1 MHLSRSI
8 WSIRF
13 NVFVAGAAVMVLEIM
28 GSRILAPVFG
38 DSVFVWGSL
47 IGIVMTSLALGYFIG
62 GKMADRQPNFRSFSI
77 IILAAGIFTILVPIS
92 SPLVLELVFYSG
104 LGDQFSPLLATT
116 LLLTAPTTLLGMIS
130 PYAIRLTVKDI
141 TTIGGISG
149 NLYSISTGGSIIG
162 TFVTVFLLIPSF
174 GVRSIIFSIGVLL
187 IAVSLIGLTNI
198 EKIFVIIIAS
208 SLMMPA
214 TSFIAGTLSIY
225 SGDIVYQTDTP
236 YNTLNVVDNQ
246 NKDVRTLWLNS
257 MPHSSMY
264 LNGSNTSVFLYTDYF
279 HIAFVFNPDIEKVLF
294 IGGGGFSGP
303 KKFLEDYPNLTVDV
317 VEIDSQVVNIAKNYF
332 NVNDD
337 PRLRIYVED
346 GRKYL
351 SQTDTKYDLII
362 LDAYSK
368 TYAPFHLLTL
378 EFLESIEEHLNP
390 NGILASNLISSLIG
404 DTSDLIRAEYKT
416 VNKVLPNVYLFY
428 TRTSSL
434 SQVQNIILIASMN
447 STNYNKMDLVEM
459 SNNTPKWSKKL
470 GEYALTYF
478 DEEVRTED
486 VPVLS
491 DDYAP
496 SQSLL
501 NPITGAPYEGGETI
515 FPRSS
520 ISPLLI
526 AGIWILTL
534 ASLYF
539 MSSKIRQGTNQDK
552 VNIHS

>member
-496 SQSLL
+496 AQSLL

-520 ISPLLI
+520 TSPLLI

>member
-1 MHLSRSI
+1 MHLPKSI

-28 GSRILAPVFG
+28 GSRLLAPVFG
-38 DSVFVWGSL
+38 DSIFVWGSL

-62 GKMADRQPNFRSFSI
+62 GKIADRQPSFRSFSI

-92 SPLVLELVFYSG
+92 SPLVLEVVFYSG
-104 LGDQFSPLLATT
+104 LDDQFSPLLATI
-116 LLLTAPTTLLGMIS
+116 LLLTVPTTLLGMIS
-130 PYAIRLTVKDI
+130 PYAIKLTVNDI
-141 TTIGGISG
+141 TKIGGISG
-149 NLYSISTGGSIIG
+149 NLYSISTGGSIVG
-162 TFVTVFLLIPSF
+162 TFVTVFLLVPSF
-174 GVRSIIFSIGVLL
+174 GVRYIIFSIGVLL

-198 EKIFVIIIAS
+198 EKIFVIIIAV
-208 SLMMPA
+208 SLMMPV
-214 TSFIAGTLSIY
+214 TSFIAGTISIY

-246 NKDVRTLWLNS
+246 NKGVRTLWLNS

-264 LNGSNTSVFLYTDYF
+264 LNGSNNSVFLYTDYF
-279 HIAFVFNPDIEKVLF
+279 HIAFVYNPDIENVLF

-303 KKFLEDYPNLTVDV
+303 KKFLEDYSNVIIDV
-317 VEIDSQVVNIAKNYF
+317 VEIDAQVVDIAKNYF
-332 NVNDD
+332 NVNENE
-337 PRLRIYVED
+337 RLKIYVED

-351 SQTDTKYDLII
+351 SRTDKKYDLIV

-378 EFLESIEEHLNP
+378 EFLESIEDHLNP

-416 VNKVLPNVYLFY
+416 VNMVLPNVYLFY
-428 TRTSSL
+428 TYSSSM

-447 STNYNKMDLVEM
+447 STNFSKMDLVTM
-459 SNNTPKWSKKL
+459 SNNAPKWSEKL
-470 GEYALTYF
+470 AEYALTYF
-478 DEEVRTED
+478 DEKVRIED
-486 VPVLS
+486 VPILT

-496 SQSLL
+496 AQSLL
-501 NPITGAPYEGGETI
+501 NPITGAPYEGGESI
-515 FPRSS
+515 FPRST
-520 ISPLLI
+520 ISPFLI
-526 AGIWILTL
+526 AGIWVLTL

-539 MSSKIRQGTNQDK
+539 MSSKIRYIKNQNK
-552 VNIHS
+552 ANIYS

>member
-1 MHLSRSI
+1 MHVPKSI
-8 WSIRF
+8 WNIRF

-28 GSRILAPVFG
+28 GSRLLAPVFG

-47 IGIVMTSLALGYFIG
+47 IGIVMTSLSIGYFIG
-62 GKMADRQPNFRSFSI
+62 GKIADRQPSFRTFSI

-116 LLLTAPTTLLGMIS
+116 LLLTVPTILLGMIS

-141 TTIGGISG
+141 ATIGGISG

-174 GVRSIIFSIGVLL
+174 GVRSIIFSMGLLL
-187 IAVSLIGLTNI
+187 IVVSLIGLTNI
-198 EKIFVIIIAS
+198 EKIFVIIIAA

-214 TSFIAGTLSIY
+214 TSFILGTLSIY

-246 NKDVRTLWLNS
+246 NNGIRTLWLNS

-264 LNGSNTSVFLYTDYF
+264 LNGSNTSVFRYTDYF
-279 HIAFVFNPDIEKVLF
+279 HIAFIFNPDIENVLF

-317 VEIDSQVVNIAKNYF
+317 VEIDPQVVDIAKTYF

-337 PRLRIYVED
+337 PRLNIYIED

-351 SQTDTKYDLII
+351 NRINIKYDLII

-378 EFLESIEEHLNP
+378 EFFESIEKHLNP
-390 NGILASNLISSLIG
+390 NGVLASNLISSLIG

-416 VNKVLPNVYLFY
+416 VNTVLPNVYLFY

-447 STNYNKMDLVEM
+447 STNYSKSDLVEM
-459 SNNTPKWSKKL
+459 SNNTPKWNEKL
-470 GEYALTYF
+470 AEYALTYF
-478 DEEVRTED
+478 DED
-486 VPVLS
+486 IKIDGVPVLT

-496 SQSLL
+496 AQSLL
-501 NPITGAPYEGGETI
+501 NPITGAPYEGGEKI
-515 FPRSS
+515 FPSS
-520 ISPLLI
+520 TISPLLI
-526 AGIWILTL
+526 AGIWIITLT
-534 ASLYF
+534 SLYF
-539 MSSKIRQGTNQDK
+539 MSSKMKHGFKSR
-552 VNIHS
+552 